1 LSLLGTTVVGA
12 GSQPLDLGATRNQEF
27 VYVLANG
34 LHQIIGCRVGPDGG
48 LTRVASVPMPEGAIG
63 LDAA

>member
-1 LSLLGTTVVGA
+1 VIGA
-12 GSQPLDLGATRNQEF
+12 GSQPLDLGATRDQEL

-34 LHQIIGCRVGPDGG
+34 LHQIIGYRVGPEGG
-48 LTRVASVPMPEGAIG
+48 LAQVAGVPVPEGAIG